1 MGCAILEQ
9 KAAVIFKTRLNK
21 KKKKQYNEGTTH
33 LYVEIG
39 EEENERDHVAYLEV
53 EPSHREATGPQGRR
67 QGMWNVQKELDLWA
81 SDTQTE
87 QSEKVTVAAYRI
99 VILIQ
104 SQE

>member
-9 KAAVIFKTRLNK
+9 KAALIFKTRLK
-21 KKKKQYNEGTTH
+21 KKKKFNGGTTH

-67 QGMWNVQKELDLWA
+67 QGMRHGQKELDL
-81 SDTQTE
+81 
-87 QSEKVTVAAYRI
+87 
-99 VILIQ
+99 
-104 SQE
+104 